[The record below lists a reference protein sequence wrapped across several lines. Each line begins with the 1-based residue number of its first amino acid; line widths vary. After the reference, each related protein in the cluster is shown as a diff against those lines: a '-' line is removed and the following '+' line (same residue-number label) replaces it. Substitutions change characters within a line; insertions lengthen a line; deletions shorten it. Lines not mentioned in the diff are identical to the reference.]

1 MTRLEFDFP
10 LRARLRVHALFGP
23 LYSSPVPPSLMQ
35 CTFGSF
41 HVSSSYLLYLR
52 NAIGKLPFRSKR
64 WLEESRVSYSCCV
77 HCAYMWMWHWSSE
90 LVKFANRSRWMHS
103 VGSPSIFLFSL
114 SLYLSLLICTQ
125 YDTISPFHSYFT
137 SFYRYFVRACAYF
150 SFSDFFL
157 HWKLV
162 TFRSLASSKFMNLPC
177 EKRIYIHTHKKNVPN
192 DASKPWRAYLLWW
205 MLAFLV
211 TRKQNRFQTILLLL
225 LVALDSNKTSVWK
238 IWKRCKFHK
247 VLR

>member
-1 MTRLEFDFP
+1 MLLCVCACDVSMTRLEFDFP

-90 LVKFANRSRWMHS
+90 LVKFANCSRWMHS

-150 SFSDFFL
+150 SFSDLFFTGN
-157 HWKLV
+157 W
-162 TFRSLASSKFMNLPC
+162 SLFVPSPLRNLWTC
-177 EKRIYIHTHKKNVPN
+177 HAKNAFTYTH
-192 DASKPWRAYLLWW
+192 
-205 MLAFLV
+205 
-211 TRKQNRFQTILLLL
+211 TRKTCLTMLVNRG
-225 LVALDSNKTSVWK
+225 ALICYGECWL
-238 IWKRCKFHK
+238 F
-247 VLR
+247 